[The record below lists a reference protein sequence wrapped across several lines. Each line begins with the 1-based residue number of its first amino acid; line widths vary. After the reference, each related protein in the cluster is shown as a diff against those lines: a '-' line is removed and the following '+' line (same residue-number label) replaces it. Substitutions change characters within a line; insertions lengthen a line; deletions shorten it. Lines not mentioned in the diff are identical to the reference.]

1 MSVHGSKLGKPHEAL
16 ERMMQSIFD
25 CRRNGTEDSC
35 CRQGWGG
42 QERTESCPSAALSEC
57 KAGPSR
63 RRGSPQSAAS
73 ARTARKPAGRGSCT
87 RLQSRCVQR
96 NRCFPNRRLRF
107 HAGWPLPRMPPFPSP
122 SRDAALHALR
132 SASFASVHRSGAGV
146 SSRSGLRCCQAQASP
161 LPVSKH
167 TGFQALV
174 FPAEGSQ

>member
-25 CRRNGTEDSC
+25 CRRNGTEGSC

-42 QERTESCPSAALSEC
+42 QERTESCPSAALLEC

-87 RLQSRCVQR
+87 RLESRCVQR
-96 NRCFPNRRLRF
+96 NRCFPNRRLRMRPCP
-107 HAGWPLPRMPPFPSP
+107 ACLRSLPRAGMLPYTPSGVPPSQACIGRVRASHPGPDS
-122 SRDAALHALR
+122 AAARLR
-132 SASFASVHRSGAGV
+132 RHLYLSQNIRVF
-146 SSRSGLRCCQAQASP
+146 
-161 LPVSKH
+161 KH
-167 TGFQALV
+167 
-174 FPAEGSQ
+174 